1 MTIEKAFEQVM
12 DTVKISEP
20 AAVHR
25 AAADSTVLS
34 VNLVDFS
41 ADQFK
46 AEHPATS
53 PATKPT
59 TATASA
65 TTAPSAT
72 TNPITLV
79 ASRATTFPTLVES
92 AAAPSPEEVSLYNK
106 FKDVEPER
114 VDYLADPFG
123 FAYKFPNRIKFDT
136 IFISAD
142 TVENQIVVPELAMLR
157 YFRDHGTD
165 YPATQPTT
173 VPAATQASTEGAA
186 TGPATR
192 AAANGPTTRGSRPT
206 VFADVRT
213 EIEKK
218 LKEEFTRKML
228 EEIRK
233 DIANQLNTDYQAYGE
248 AQKSGKKDV
257 SSLGVPFGSYE
268 YLEEVAKHIENLYG
282 SGGKYKQLYHD
293 NFFPN
298 DPKEEYTGKMF
309 DIFPNVNNRADQWWS
324 AKDLETLK
332 PNSPGAPGIATAVM
346 QGTYMPFP
354 TYATEA
360 ADAFLNDT
368 QRKVLKDQH
377 IQPLA
382 VWQPSQPVYD
392 VKHIYYFRLTNADP
406 AHTPPI
412 AEILPRVREDA
423 RTLAAYEKGEAQ
435 ANQFMAAAREIGLQQ
450 AANEPQWKMQGGHVI
465 SVGPFKKESDARDP
479 ETTFAFVAFPL
490 PEPARTKFTDEAL
503 KLLDDYA
510 KDPTRRAVRVI
521 PLPSVGRVVVAE
533 LDSTKLQPLTKDASY
548 GSEIFKAQRSIYVQ
562 RMKPIMEKWFTP
574 ANIDQRTGFKG
585 SDIKHDERPQ
595 NNNTG
600 PVFPF

>member
-1 MTIEKAFEQVM
+1 
-12 DTVKISEP
+12 
-20 AAVHR
+20 
-25 AAADSTVLS
+25 
-34 VNLVDFS
+34 
-41 ADQFK
+41 
-46 AEHPATS
+46 
-53 PATKPT
+53 
-59 TATASA
+59 
-65 TTAPSAT
+65 
-72 TNPITLV
+72 
-79 ASRATTFPTLVES
+79 
-92 AAAPSPEEVSLYNK
+92 
-106 FKDVEPER
+106 
-114 VDYLADPFG
+114 
-123 FAYKFPNRIKFDT
+123 
-136 IFISAD
+136 
-142 TVENQIVVPELAMLR
+142 
-157 YFRDHGTD
+157 
-165 YPATQPTT
+165 
-173 VPAATQASTEGAA
+173 
-186 TGPATR
+186 
-192 AAANGPTTRGSRPT
+192 
-206 VFADVRT
+206 
-213 EIEKK
+213 
-218 LKEEFTRKML
+218 
-228 EEIRK
+228 
-233 DIANQLNTDYQAYGE
+233 
-248 AQKSGKKDV
+248 
-257 SSLGVPFGSYE
+257 
-268 YLEEVAKHIENLYG
+268 
-282 SGGKYKQLYHD
+282 
-293 NFFPN
+293 
-298 DPKEEYTGKMF
+298 
-309 DIFPNVNNRADQWWS
+309 
-324 AKDLETLK
+324 
-332 PNSPGAPGIATAVM
+332 M

-465 SVGPFKKESDARDP
+465 SVGPFKKESDVRDP